1 MSSTAPGAGV
11 WINGHVSSADQ
22 AMLAYDDHGITVGDG
37 VFETIKVDAGQPFAL
52 TRHLVRLD
60 ASVAALRLEPI
71 DRQLLLDAVA
81 AVTPGVTGFL
91 RLTVTAGRGPLG
103 SPRDA
108 VAPTVIAATRSGAAR
123 LDPTGVVIV
132 PWTRNERGALAG
144 VKSTS
149 YAENVIALDV
159 AIQRGASEALF
170 GNTRDEL
177 CEGTGSN
184 VFVALDGVLVTPPL
198 SSGCLAG
205 VTRALL
211 LEAMPEVAEAPIPM
225 ARLADITEA
234 FLVSTA
240 REVQPVAR
248 IDDRPL
254 PAPGPLTA
262 HARAVWS
269 ERFSHAA
276 DW

>member
-1 MSSTAPGAGV
+1 M
-11 WINGHVSSADQ
+11 WINGQVSSAGH
-22 AMLAYDDHGITVGDG
+22 ATLAYDDHGITVGDG
-37 VFETIKVDAGQPFAL
+37 VFETIRVDAGQPFAL

-71 DRQLLLDAVA
+71 DRQVLLDAVA
-81 AVTPGVTGFL
+81 AVSPGVTGFL

-103 SPRDA
+103 SPRDK
-108 VAPTVIAATRSGAAR
+108 VIPTVIAATRPGTVR
-123 LDPTGVVIV
+123 LDPTEVVIV

-159 AIQRGASEALF
+159 AIERGASEALF
-170 GNTRDEL
+170 SNTRQEL

-184 VFVALDGVLVTPPL
+184 VFVALDGRLVTPPL

-211 LEAMPEVAEAPIPM
+211 LEAMPEIAEVPVPM
-225 ARLADITEA
+225 ARLADVTEA

-240 REVQPVAR
+240 REVQPISF

-254 PAPGPLTA
+254 PTPGPLTE
-262 HARAVWS
+262 RAQSVWR
-269 ERFSHAA
+269 ERYSAIA